1 MNIIILLGPAGSG
14 KGTQAQYLRDQF
26 GYSHLST
33 GDMLRSEV
41 SSGSELGQQVKQVID
56 SGNLVSDDIIISII
70 SNRLNQ
76 LVEAKVSG
84 AIFDGFPRTIAQAHA
99 FDELLTSQGLSLS
112 SVLYFD
118 LSLKASI
125 DRISGR
131 QIDSRNNDVYHKV
144 SKPAPVDVQ
153 PYLITRDDD
162 TEEKVTHRFNVY
174 QEETS
179 PLLSYYN
186 SSLQRIDCMQSIS
199 TISKQLSDLIESFQ
213 VSV

>member
-1 MNIIILLGPAGSG
+1 M
-14 KGTQAQYLRDQF
+14 
-26 GYSHLST
+26 
-33 GDMLRSEV
+33 
-41 SSGSELGQQVKQVID
+41 VK
-56 SGNLVSDDIIISII
+56 
-70 SNRLNQ
+70 
-76 LVEAKVSG
+76 EEVSG

-131 QIDSRNNDVYHKV
+131 QIDSRNNDVYHKI

-179 PLLSYYN
+179 PFSFI
-186 SSLQRIDCMQSIS
+186 LQ
-199 TISKQLSDLIESFQ
+199 LIITTN
-213 VSV
+213 